1 MKPTFVNSLQPA
13 ILTVVIAGT
22 SSNTGKTTLLCDLL
36 RELGSDEKWEAIKLT
51 RGHYRSCG
59 KDPQACCVSPL
70 LGDQP
75 IVRSGRDA
83 TYAPG
88 KDTGRYWEAGASDVH
103 WVIATD
109 NQVEQGIRT
118 ALARV
123 KSGRVLIEGT
133 SLLKFIEAD
142 FVVMVS
148 RIHKEGDGKE
158 GGVEEGRLSWI
169 KIKASARRALA
180 EGVVDAIYIS
190 GDHPAEAVK
199 NSLPPE
205 MAGAA
210 PIYTDAL
217 LPQLVVRINSRLDN
231 HRSISSI
238 QRTPAAY

>member
-1 MKPTFVNSLQPA
+1 MSSDFHR
-13 ILTVVIAGT
+13 IVVIAGT

-36 RELGSDEKWEAIKLT
+36 REFARDESWEAIKLT

-59 KDPQACCVSPL
+59 KDPRACCVSHL

-75 IVRSGRDA
+75 VVRSGRDE
-83 TYAPG
+83 TYAAG

-142 FVVMVS
+142 FVVMAARPDHAS
-148 RIHKEGDGKE
+148 RM
-158 GGVEEGRLSWI
+158 
-169 KIKASARRALA
+169 KIKPSARRALA
-180 EGVVDAIYIS
+180 EGLVDAIYFS
-190 GDHPAEAVK
+190 GEDEGADFKDA
-199 NSLPPE
+199 LPPE
-205 MAGAA
+205 LAGAT
-210 PIYTDAL
+210 PIYTNAL
-217 LPQLVVRINSRLDN
+217 WPQLIRRIEDLSIADCGSRIAD
-231 HRSISSI
+231 
-238 QRTPAAY
+238 

>member
-1 MKPTFVNSLQPA
+1 MKPSLVNSLQPA
-13 ILTVVIAGT
+13 IRTVVIAGT

-36 RELGSDEKWEAIKLT
+36 RELGRDESWEAIKLT

-59 KDPQACCVSPL
+59 KDPRACCVSHL

-75 IVRSGRDA
+75 IVRSGRGE
-83 TYAPG
+83 TYAAG

-109 NQVEQGIRT
+109 NQVEPGIRT
-118 ALARV
+118 ALERV

-133 SLLKFIEAD
+133 SLLKFIQAD

-148 RIHKEGDGKE
+148 RIHQQT
-158 GGVEEGRLSWI
+158 GGQTREHMSRIMI
-169 KIKASARRALA
+169 KPSARRALA
-180 EGVVDAIYIS
+180 EGLVDAVYLS
-190 GDHPAEAVK
+190 GDDAAGIVK

-205 MAGAA
+205 LADAA
-210 PIYTDAL
+210 PIYTVAL
-217 LPQLVVRINSRLDN
+217 LPQLVSRISSQLDN

-238 QRTPAAY
+238 PQTPAVY

>member
-1 MKPTFVNSLQPA
+1 MSSDFHR
-13 ILTVVIAGT
+13 IVVIAGT

-36 RELGSDEKWEAIKLT
+36 RELTRDESWEAIKLT

-59 KDPQACCVSPL
+59 KDPRACCVSHL

-75 IVRSGRDA
+75 MVRSGRDE
-83 TYAPG
+83 TYAAG

-109 NQVEQGIRT
+109 DQVERGIRT

-123 KSGRVLIEGT
+123 KSDCVLIEGT

-142 FVVMVS
+142 FVVMVARPDQTS
-148 RIHKEGDGKE
+148 RM
-158 GGVEEGRLSWI
+158 
-169 KIKASARRALA
+169 KIKPSARRALV
-180 EGVVDAIYIS
+180 EGLVNAIYFSSADGADI
-190 GDHPAEAVK
+190 K

-205 MAGAA
+205 LADAA
-210 PIYTDAL
+210 PIFTNRT
-217 LPQLVVRINSRLDN
+217 LPQLIGKILSSWSDS

-238 QRTPAAY
+238 PRHRMVY

>member
-1 MKPTFVNSLQPA
+1 MKPTFVNSPQPA
-13 ILTVVIAGT
+13 IRTVVIAGT

-36 RELGSDEKWEAIKLT
+36 RELGRDEKWEAIKLT

-75 IVRSGRDA
+75 IVRSGRDE

-123 KSGRVLIEGT
+123 TSGRVLIEGT
-133 SLLKFIEAD
+133 TLLKLIEAD
-142 FVVMVS
+142 LVVMV
-148 RIHKEGDGKE
+148 
-158 GGVEEGRLSWI
+158 
-169 KIKASARRALA
+169 
-180 EGVVDAIYIS
+180 
-190 GDHPAEAVK
+190 
-199 NSLPPE
+199 
-205 MAGAA
+205 
-210 PIYTDAL
+210 
-217 LPQLVVRINSRLDN
+217 
-231 HRSISSI
+231 
-238 QRTPAAY
+238 